1 MVRPITLCPST
12 RSMAATVEEST
23 PPDMATAM
31 VSGIMF
37 TSSSWLWAL
46 GSFNRFVFLWMM
58 TEIDQHYM
66 SDKSGGEPESRFH
79 QPFKSRCHL
88 PKIPQ
93 GSWAARIVV
102 LSIRPSQKLKTKSEE
117 SVSDTPATVPADA
130 LQLRARAREP
140 NRYLP
145 RPSACPG

>member
-1 MVRPITLCPST
+1 
-12 RSMAATVEEST
+12 
-23 PPDMATAM
+23 
-31 VSGIMF
+31 
-37 TSSSWLWAL
+37 
-46 GSFNRFVFLWMM
+46 MM

-93 GSWAARIVV
+93 RACAARIVV
-102 LSIRPSQKLKTKSEE
+102 LSLKVEPKAKDFKSEA
-117 SVSDTPATVPADA
+117 SVSDIPATVPANG